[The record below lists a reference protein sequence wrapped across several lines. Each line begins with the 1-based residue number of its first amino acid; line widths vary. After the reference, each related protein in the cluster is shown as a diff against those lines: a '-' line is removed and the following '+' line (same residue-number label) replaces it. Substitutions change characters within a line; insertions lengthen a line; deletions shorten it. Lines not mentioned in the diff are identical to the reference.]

1 MIQATFGLAE
11 TAKAFD
17 VPSLAACYGSWVGVR
32 SNHVLDA
39 HGNFSGSDGSSRS
52 ISTKEDRELLLALRS
67 ISDLIVVDASTA
79 RLEQYRAPK
88 SRTPLAIFSL
98 SGDFTNIPA
107 VENSLSPTYLFTG
120 TGSPQCSEN
129 SKAIIVQASE
139 SPFKGFLEW
148 AEAQSLEAILL
159 EAGPTLTAKAFEA
172 GIVRQSAVTRTGLLP
187 NADPFLVP
195 NPFDAQAKLISLA
208 LAPGASFSL
217 WNH

>member
-1 MIQATFGLAE
+1 VIQAVFGLAE
-11 TAKAFD
+11 AAKAFD
-17 VPSLAACYGSWVGVR
+17 VPSLTACYGPWVGVR
-32 SNHVLDA
+32 SNHVVDA
-39 HGNFSGSDGSSRS
+39 NGNFSGSDGSSRS

-79 RLEQYRAPK
+79 RLEQYSAPK
-88 SRTPLAIFSL
+88 SRTPLAIVSL

-107 VENSLSPTYLFTG
+107 VENSLSPIFLFTAN
-120 TGSPQCSEN
+120 GSPQFSEN
-129 SKAIIVQASE
+129 SKAIILHAPE
-139 SPFKGFLEW
+139 NPFEGFLEW
-148 AEAQSLEAILL
+148 AKAQFLEAILL

-172 GIVRQSAVTRTGLLP
+172 GIVLQSAVTRTGLLP

-195 NPFDAQAKLISLA
+195 NPFDAEAKLISLA